1 MTTLFLVI
9 NFAVSLLAIFLVIIL
24 YIKFSNIQQLEQDY
38 HKLLKEAEETIGS
51 YVYELKEE
59 NEAFL
64 AKLPERNKVV
74 KEQPR
79 NTTERSI
86 DEKEPEITQ
95 DDINALLGGSEQS
108 DSIDNNEKP
117 KAFEELSTYE
127 QVAILLEEG
136 YSMEEIAKKLDK
148 GKTEIELL
156 WKIRQ

>member
-1 MTTLFLVI
+1 MTTLFMVI
-9 NFAVSLLAIFLVIIL
+9 NFAISLLAIFLVIIL
-24 YIKFSNIQQLEQDY
+24 YIKFSNVQQLEQDY

-74 KEQPR
+74 KEQSV

-95 DDINALLGGSEQS
+95 DDINALLGESVPS
-108 DSIDNNEKP
+108 DSKGNNEK
-117 KAFEELSTYE
+117 KIVFEELSTYE

-136 YSMEEIAKKLDK
+136 HSMEEIAKKLDK

>member
-1 MTTLFLVI
+1 MTNLFLVI
-9 NFAVSLLAIFLVIIL
+9 NFAISLLAIFLVIIL
-24 YIKFSNIQQLEQDY
+24 YIKFSNVQQLEQDY

-74 KEQPR
+74 KEQSG
-79 NTTERSI
+79 NSTERLI

-95 DDINALLGGSEQS
+95 DDINALLGGRVPS
-108 DSIDNNEKP
+108 DSKGKNEK
-117 KAFEELSTYE
+117 KIAFEELSTYE

-136 YSMEEIAKKLDK
+136 HSMEEIAKKLDK